1 MRNII
6 DYLQDFIKNRWF
18 RLCSSLAL
26 AFALASILLFMP
38 VAAGKTIRVPLP
50 ALPHSGLETSN
61 WHSGRTLDLPLPIG
75 APRVGATGGLTIT
88 KIADASTV
96 DQGGVLTY
104 TLTVVNQTGSN
115 LEGVIIVTDTL
126 PANTSCG
133 TVFDSSDGR
142 WFGNEVLCDNGQ
154 ATWVFPGGSSFGV
167 FTNGTRVD
175 LVYTVLVDEP
185 LPNQSQIVNTA
196 FTYGVSATTYA
207 DLGTIDVTTSV
218 NAPEWQISKSV
229 TPTPS
234 VQAGAFLT
242 YTLHVTNV
250 GAMATSGTFYV
261 VDSIPANTT
270 FDSASGNYTQT
281 GTQPGDVVTWTIST
295 PLAPGQAIPADLAPI
310 VTVVVTSPLTNG
322 LTITNAGYRVFGA
335 NVYTGEV
342 GPPVVSTVRSQAQLQ
357 ANKRANA
364 AAVAAGD
371 LITYTLTVTNL
382 ASANGPAQNV
392 VVTDPLTSEVLYEG
406 MGFIP
411 PATGTVEHP
420 PFGNSGVV
428 RWTLANA
435 IQPGD
440 SIQVYLVGRVRSPL
454 ANGTSLTNRC
464 TAGAANALA
473 PVTCPPLANT
483 VASAPSLSLGKSV
496 TPAANVSP
504 EGTVTYTLVI
514 SNTGN
519 ETASGVTITD
529 TLGLA
534 FSPTLVT
541 WTGVTVPGRPTYGTL
556 GTQTLVFTASAPV
569 VPGIY
574 YNTAI
579 TATYASRQATA
590 ANLAPIVVGAPD
602 LRIHKSVTP
611 AAVIAGDVLTYT
623 IIYSNAS
630 GAPATGVWITDTLEA
645 NLTFESASPSPDVS
659 QAPDY
664 AWNVGALSQAD
675 GEGSILVT
683 ARVAPDVPD
692 GTLVGNSVAMT
703 SEQGVGASYGPVNAT
718 VLAPELHVVKSDAG
732 YDPIDAGGVLT
743 YTITYSNTGGADA
756 HNVRITDTLD
766 ANVSF
771 VWASLHPD
779 VSSPPVYVWVIEN
792 LPANSGP
799 QTLTVAV
806 RVDRPLANGTM
817 LANDVTIKGDEPFSD
832 SDHITTMVQSAPA
845 FQVSKTAWPS
855 PATPGQ
861 PLTYTIV
868 FTNVG
873 NAVASGV
880 RITDTLDSHVIFQ
893 SSVPNISGSAGSQIY
908 WDWPDLVGVD
918 DPQTITVNVLVT
930 SPLANGTLLW
940 NNVEVGSS
948 QGGADTT
955 SISTPVQSAPDLHVT
970 KTATP
975 SVVQPGGT
983 ITYSIY
989 YSNTGTATTDAVIT
1003 DVLDPYVDFVDA
1015 TPPNVLSSSDVIWN
1029 VAGLSPLS
1037 GTQVLTLV
1045 VSAAPVLP
1053 DGALLIN
1060 HVTIAGDGSSDSDTA
1075 TTRVESVDLVVSKSV
1090 LPAGEVQ
1097 AGGWITY
1104 SITFYNA
1111 GGMDATGVVI
1121 TDTLPLSLTDV
1132 SYSVGPGVNLDSGP
1146 SPYVWN
1152 AGTLSGGESGA
1163 ITISGQLLPSP
1174 WPSTGAWLTNTV
1186 EIGADQAE
1194 AVATTSNNTAS
1205 VTNLG
1210 VPGVPYTV
1218 TVSAVPAET
1227 TVGTDVAVSASV
1239 TDQYGNPVRDG
1250 TMVYFSSLPLGSS
1263 VSVTPLSAS
1272 TTGGQA
1278 TTTLSSV
1285 VSATVTVTAT
1295 AGSAIDSADVLFH
1308 PGSLHHFAVG
1318 VSSPQTAGIAFT
1330 TVITALDQYDNVVGF
1345 DGAVALAD
1353 TTGTLIAASPPAL
1366 VSGRGAVSVTVY
1378 TATSADEI
1386 TATWVI
1392 TPISGVSDPF
1402 VVLPGEPA
1410 TLAVTMDPATIR
1422 VCQTAAVTTT
1432 IRDAWSNPVPGQLVS
1447 LTVIPGPPPSNAVL
1461 VPPSGN
1467 TDAAGVFQSTLQGL
1481 GAGNVRIF
1489 GESGALNNAAN
1500 MPSVSITTPPVPTA
1514 LNLSVAP
1521 NPLYTGGAT
1530 AVVTATVSDCLGLSS
1545 GQAVTFT
1552 LSDPSLAWL
1561 PGPSDTYVATTNAS
1575 GVATAP
1581 LTSNS
1586 TPAAGTLTITGTL
1599 EGLVDV
1605 VTLNV
1610 ALEPRPSLSITKTA
1624 TPPGGD
1630 VRPGQSLNYT
1640 VVARNTGGAE
1650 ATGVV
1655 ISDTLPA
1662 GVTLVSRSASGG
1674 TITSDAPLR
1683 VTGSLPAGEAIT
1695 LSIEVAVTSEVSG
1708 TLLSNQA
1715 SVDSNETL
1723 PASSQ
1728 VVSHRVVTNTG
1739 TVFLPII
1746 LNNWTDTT
1754 PPAPPDV
1761 NLVIDSLSFVG
1772 SPPVNDGDKYHL
1784 QVVVRNAGPDPVTTD
1799 FWVDLYLNPV
1809 STPAPNQPW
1818 QNLSQSGV
1826 DGVSKCPSD
1835 PTCYGRA
1842 WLVTADL
1849 APGASVT
1856 LSTQAA
1862 ADWRYDRWPVEGV
1875 PYASSRHNPMVALV
1889 DSWGFAYGAVSES
1902 NEGDNL
1908 SSFLSGSGL
1917 RSSEF
1922 TLGLPASGVPA
1933 WPPGSQ
1939 RPGLPGP

>member
-1 MRNII
+1 MTNII

-38 VAAGKTIRVPLP
+38 VAAGKTIHVALP

-61 WHSGRTLDLPLPIG
+61 RHSGRTLELPLPIG

-88 KIADASTV
+88 KIANASSV

-104 TLTVVNQTGSN
+104 TLTVANQTGSN

-133 TVFDSSDGR
+133 AVFDSSDGR

-167 FTNGTRVD
+167 FTNGTSVE
-175 LVYTVLVDEP
+175 LAYTVLVDEP
-185 LPNQSQIVNTA
+185 LPNQSQIVNAA
-196 FTYGVSATTYA
+196 FTYGVSATTHT
-207 DLGTIDVTTSV
+207 DLGTIDVTTTV

-234 VQAGAFLT
+234 VQAGASLT
-242 YTLHVTNV
+242 YTLHITNV
-250 GAMATSGTFYV
+250 GALPTSGTYYV
-261 VDSIPANTT
+261 VDTIPDHTR
-270 FDSASGNYTQT
+270 FDSASGSYAQS
-281 GTQPGDVVTWTIST
+281 GILPGDIITWTIST
-295 PLAPGQAIPADLAPI
+295 PLAPGQATATNL
-310 VTVVVTSPLTNG
+310 VVQVDSPLTNG

-335 NVYTGEV
+335 NVYSGAL
-342 GPPVVSTVRSQAQLQ
+342 GAPVVSRVRSQAQLQ
-357 ANKRANA
+357 ADKQANA
-364 AAVAAGD
+364 PTVTAGD
-371 LITYTLTVTNL
+371 LITYTLTVANL
-382 ASANGPAQNV
+382 AAANGPAQDV
-392 VVTDPLTSEVLYEG
+392 VITDPLPPQVLYEG
-406 MGFIP
+406 MGFIL
-411 PATGTVEHP
+411 PAAGTIGHP
-420 PFGNSGVV
+420 ALGNTGVV
-428 RWTLANA
+428 TWTLNDA

-440 SIQVYLVGRVRSPL
+440 SIQVYLVGRVTSPL
-454 ANGTSLTNRC
+454 ANGTSLTNTC

-473 PVTCPPLANT
+473 PATCPS
-483 VASAPSLSLGKSV
+483 VSSIVKSAPALSLGKSV
-496 TPAANVSP
+496 TPSANVSP

-519 ETASGVTITD
+519 ETATGVTITD
-529 TLGLA
+529 TLGPG

-556 GTQTLVFTASAPV
+556 GTQTLVFTASAPLI
-569 VPGIY
+569 PGTY

-611 AAVIAGDVLTYT
+611 ASVIAGDVLTYT

-630 GAPATGVWITDTLEA
+630 GAPATGVWITDTLGA
-645 NLTFESASPSPDVS
+645 NLTFEGASPSPDVS
-659 QAPDY
+659 QAPNY

-683 ARVAPDVPD
+683 ARVASDVPN

-703 SEQGVGASYGPVNAT
+703 SEQGVGASHGPVNAT

-743 YTITYSNTGGADA
+743 YTITYSNTGDAGA

-766 ANVSF
+766 ANVIF
-771 VWASLHPD
+771 AWASLTPD
-779 VSSPPVYVWVIEN
+779 SSSPPNYVWVIDS

-806 RVDRPLANGTM
+806 RVDRPLPDGTV

-893 SSVPNISGSAGSQIY
+893 SSVPGISGSAGNQVY
-908 WDWPDLVGVD
+908 WDWPGYVGVD
-918 DPQTITVNVLVT
+918 DPQTILVTVLVT

-940 NNVEVGSS
+940 NSVEVGSG
-948 QGGADTT
+948 QGGADIA
-955 SISTPVQSAPDLHVT
+955 SISTPVQSAPELHVT

-989 YSNTGTATTDAVIT
+989 YSNTGTATTDVVIT
-1003 DVLDPYVDFVDA
+1003 DTLDPYVDFVDA
-1015 TPPNVLSSSDVIWN
+1015 TPPYVLSSLDVIWN

-1075 TTRVESVDLVVSKSV
+1075 TTRVESVDLVVSKSA

-1111 GGMDATGVVI
+1111 GGMDATGVLI
-1121 TDTLPLSLTDV
+1121 TDTLPLSLTNV
-1132 SYSVGPGVNLDSGP
+1132 SYSASPGVNLDSGP
-1146 SPYVWN
+1146 SPYVWS
-1152 AGTLSGGESGA
+1152 AGTLSSAESGA

-1194 AVATTSNNTAS
+1194 AVTSNNLAS
-1205 VTNLG
+1205 VANLG
-1210 VPGVPYTV
+1210 VPGDPYTI
-1218 TVSAVPAET
+1218 TLTPVPAET
-1227 TVGTDVAVSASV
+1227 TVGTDVTLYASV
-1239 TDQYGNPVRDG
+1239 TDQFGNPVRDG
-1250 TMVYFSSLPLGSS
+1250 TLVSFTSLPLGSS
-1263 VSVTPLSAS
+1263 VTPSPA
-1272 TTGGQA
+1272 TTSDGQT

-1308 PGSLHHFAVG
+1308 PGPLHHFAVG

-1330 TVITALDQYDNVVGF
+1330 TVITAQDQYDNVVEF
-1345 DGAVALAD
+1345 DGAVALVD

-1410 TLAVTMDPATIR
+1410 TLAVTVDPATIR

-1432 IRDAWSNPVPGQLVS
+1432 VRDAWSNPVPGQPVS
-1447 LTVIPGPPPSNAVL
+1447 LTVIPGPTPDGNAEL
-1461 VPPSGN
+1461 SPLSGS
-1467 TDAAGVFQSTLQGL
+1467 TDEAGVFQATLRGL
-1481 GAGNVRIF
+1481 GAGNVRIL
-1489 GESGALNNAAN
+1489 GESGALNNAGS
-1500 MPSVSITTPPVPTA
+1500 MPVVSISAPPVPTS

-1530 AVVTATVSDCLGLSS
+1530 AVVSATVTDCLGLSP
-1545 GQAVTFT
+1545 GQVITFT
-1552 LSDPSLAWL
+1552 LSDPSLAWF

-1586 TPAAGTLTITGTL
+1586 TPAAGTLTITGTV

-1655 ISDTLPA
+1655 ISDTLPV
-1662 GVTLVSRSASGG
+1662 GVTLVSRTASGG

-1683 VTGSLPAGEAIT
+1683 VTGSLLAGEAIT
-1695 LSIEVAVTSEVSG
+1695 LSVEVAVTSEVSG

-1715 SVDSNETL
+1715 SVDSNETV
-1723 PASSQ
+1723 PAFSQ

-1739 TVFLPII
+1739 TVFLPIV

-1761 NLVIDSLSFVG
+1761 NLVIDSISFVG
-1772 SPPVNDGDKYHL
+1772 SPPANDGDKYHL
-1784 QVVVRNAGPDPVTTD
+1784 QVVVRNAGPDAVTTD

-1826 DGVSKCPSD
+1826 GGVSNCPGD

-1842 WLVTADL
+1842 WLVTTDL

-1862 ADWRYDRWPVEGV
+1862 ADWRYDRWPAEGV

-1922 TLGLPASGVPA
+1922 TLGLPASGIPA
-1933 WPPGSQ
+1933 WPPGSL
-1939 RPGLPGP
+1939 RPALPAP

>member
-6 DYLQDFIKNRWF
+6 DYLQDFIKNRWV

-61 WHSGRTLDLPLPIG
+61 RHSGRALDLPLPIG

-88 KIADASTV
+88 KIANASSV
-96 DQGGVLTY
+96 NQGGVLTY
-104 TLTVVNQTGSN
+104 TLTVANQTGSN
-115 LEGVIIVTDTL
+115 LDGVIIVTDTV
-126 PANTSCG
+126 PANTRCA
-133 TVFDSSDGR
+133 TVLDSSDGR
-142 WFGNEVLCDNGQ
+142 WFGNDVLCDNGQ

-167 FTNGTRVD
+167 FTNGTHVD

-185 LPNQSQIVNTA
+185 LPNQSQIVNAA
-196 FTYGVSATTYA
+196 FTYGVSATTHT
-207 DLGTIDVTTSV
+207 DLGTIDVTTTV

-234 VQAGAFLT
+234 VQAGGTLT
-242 YTLHVTNV
+242 YTITIANV
-250 GAMATSGTFYV
+250 GPLATSGTFYV
-261 VDSIPANTT
+261 VDTIPANTT

-295 PLAPGQAIPADLAPI
+295 PLAPGQATATSL
-310 VTVVVTSPLTNG
+310 VVQVDSPLTNG

-335 NVYTGEV
+335 NVYTGAV
-342 GPPVVSTVRSQAQLQ
+342 GPPVVSQVQSQSQLQ
-357 ANKRANA
+357 ASKRANA
-364 AAVAAGD
+364 TTIEAGD

-382 ASANGPAQNV
+382 AAANGPAQDV
-392 VVTDPLTSEVLYEG
+392 VITDPLPPEVLYEG
-406 MGFIP
+406 MGFIS
-411 PATGTVEHP
+411 PAAGTIDHP
-420 PFGNSGVV
+420 ALGNTGVV
-428 RWTLANA
+428 TWTLADA

-440 SIQVYLVGRVRSPL
+440 SIQVYLVGRVTSPL
-454 ANGTSLTNRC
+454 ANGTSLTNTC

-473 PVTCPPLANT
+473 LATCPPLANT

-519 ETASGVTITD
+519 ETATGVTITD

-556 GTQTLVFTASAPV
+556 GTQTLVFTASAPLI
-569 VPGIY
+569 PGTY

-611 AAVIAGDVLTYT
+611 ASVIAGQVLTYT
-623 IIYSNAS
+623 IVYSNAS
-630 GAPATGVWITDTLEA
+630 GAPATGVWITDTLGA
-645 NLTFESASPSPDVS
+645 NLTFEGASPSPGVS

-664 AWNVGALSQAD
+664 AWYVGALSQAD
-675 GEGSILVT
+675 GEGSIVVT

-771 VWASLHPD
+771 AGATPAPD
-779 VSSPPVYVWVIEN
+779 ASSPPNHVWVIDN

-806 RVDRPLANGTM
+806 MVDRPLANGTV
-817 LANDVTIKGDEPFSD
+817 LANDVIIKGDEPFSD

-868 FTNVG
+868 STNVG

-893 SSVPNISGSAGSQIY
+893 SSVPPISGSAGNQVY
-908 WDWPDLVGVD
+908 WDWPGYVGVD
-918 DPQTITVNVLVT
+918 DPQTILVTVLVT

-948 QGGADTT
+948 QGGADTA
-955 SISTPVQSAPDLHVT
+955 SISTPVQSAPELHVT

-975 SVVQPGGT
+975 SVVQPGQT
-983 ITYSIY
+983 ITYSIT

-1003 DVLDPYVDFVDA
+1003 DTLDPYVNFVDA
-1015 TPPNVLSSSDVIWN
+1015 TPPHVLSVPNDVIWN

-1075 TTRVESVDLVVSKSV
+1075 TTLVESVDLVVSKSA
-1090 LPAGEVQ
+1090 LPAGEVR

-1121 TDTLPLSLTDV
+1121 TDTLPLSLTNV
-1132 SYSVGPGVNLDSGP
+1132 SYSAGPGVNLDSGP
-1146 SPYVWN
+1146 SPYVWS
-1152 AGTLSGGESGA
+1152 AGTLSSGESGA

-1174 WPSTGAWLTNTV
+1174 WPSTGTWLTNTV
-1186 EIGADQAE
+1186 EIGGDQAE

-1227 TVGTDVAVSASV
+1227 TVGTDVSVTASV

-1250 TMVYFSSLPLGSS
+1250 TLVSFSSLPLDS
-1263 VSVTPLSAS
+1263 SVTPSSA
-1272 TTGGQA
+1272 TTSDGQA

-1330 TVITALDQYDNVVGF
+1330 TVITALDQYDNVVHFG
-1345 DGAVALAD
+1345 DTVVLAD

-1366 VSGRGAVSVTVY
+1366 VNGRGAVSVTVY
-1378 TATSADEI
+1378 TATPADVI
-1386 TATWVI
+1386 TATWGI
-1392 TPISGVSDPF
+1392 TPIIGVSIPPF
-1402 VVLPGEPA
+1402 VVLPGAPA
-1410 TLAVTMDPATIR
+1410 TLAVTVDPATIR

-1432 IRDAWSNPVPGQLVS
+1432 IRDAWSNPVPGQRVS
-1447 LTVIPGPPPSNAVL
+1447 LTVIPGPTYNGDAGLS
-1461 VPPSGN
+1461 PPSGN
-1467 TDAAGVFQSTLQGL
+1467 TDGAGVFQATLQGL
-1481 GAGNVRIF
+1481 GAGNVRIL
-1489 GESGALNNAAN
+1489 GESGALNNAGS
-1500 MPSVSITTPPVPTA
+1500 MPVVSISSPPVPTS
-1514 LNLSVAP
+1514 LNLSVSP

-1530 AVVTATVSDCLGLSS
+1530 AIVSATVTDCLGLSS
-1545 GQAVTFT
+1545 DQVITFT

-1561 PGPSDTYVATTNAS
+1561 PGPSAYVATTDGS

-1586 TPAAGTLTITGTL
+1586 TPAAGSLTITGTV

-1662 GVTLVSRSASGG
+1662 GVTLVSRTASGG

-1683 VTGSLPAGEAIT
+1683 VTGSLPAGEAMT
-1695 LSIEVAVTSEVSG
+1695 LNIEVAVTSEVSG
-1708 TLLSNQA
+1708 TLLNNQA
-1715 SVDSNETL
+1715 SVDSNETG

-1739 TVFLPII
+1739 TVFLPIV

-1754 PPAPPDV
+1754 PPVPADV
-1761 NLVIDSLSFVG
+1761 NLVIDSISFVG

-1818 QNLSQSGV
+1818 QNLSQSGMQ
-1826 DGVSKCPSD
+1826 GVSKCPSD

-1862 ADWRYDRWPVEGV
+1862 ADWRYDRWPAEGV

-1922 TLGLPASGVPA
+1922 TLGLPASGIPA
-1933 WPPGSQ
+1933 WPPGSL
-1939 RPGLPGP
+1939 RPALPGP

>member
-1 MRNII
+1 MRNMI
-6 DYLQDFIKNRWF
+6 DHPQDFIKNRWF
-18 RLCSSLAL
+18 RLGSSLAL

-61 WHSGRTLDLPLPIG
+61 RHSGRALDLPLPIG

-88 KIADASTV
+88 KIANASSV

-104 TLTVVNQTGSN
+104 TLTVANQTGFN

-133 TVFDSSDGR
+133 TVFGSSDGR
-142 WFGNEVLCDNGQ
+142 WFGNKVLCDNGQ
-154 ATWVFPGGSSFGV
+154 PTWVFPGGSFFGV
-167 FTNGTRVD
+167 FTDGTRVD

-185 LPNQSQIVNTA
+185 LPNQSQIVNAA
-196 FTYGVSATTYA
+196 FTYGVSATTHT
-207 DLGTIDVTTSV
+207 DLGMIDVTTTV
-218 NAPEWQISKSV
+218 NAPEWQITKSV

-234 VQAGAFLT
+234 VQAGDSLT
-242 YTLHVTNV
+242 YTFHITNV
-250 GAMATSGTFYV
+250 GALPTSGTYYV
-261 VDSIPANTT
+261 VDTIPDHTR
-270 FDSASGNYTQT
+270 FDSASGSYVQS
-281 GTQPGDVVTWTIST
+281 GVLPGDIITWTIST
-295 PLAPGQAIPADLAPI
+295 SLAPGQATATNL
-310 VTVVVTSPLTNG
+310 VVQVDSPLTNG

-335 NVYTGEV
+335 NVYSGAL
-342 GPPVVSTVRSQAQLQ
+342 GSPVASRVRSQSQLQ

-364 AAVAAGD
+364 PTVAAGD

-382 ASANGPAQNV
+382 AAANGPAQDV
-392 VVTDPLTSEVLYEG
+392 VITDPLPPEVLYEA
-406 MGFIP
+406 MGFVP
-411 PATGTVEHP
+411 PATGTVDHP
-420 PFGNSGVV
+420 LFGNTGVV
-428 RWTLANA
+428 TWTLTNV

-440 SIQVYLVGRVRSPL
+440 SIQVYLVGRVTSPL
-454 ANGTSLTNRC
+454 ANGTSLTNTC
-464 TAGAANALA
+464 AVSAANALA
-473 PVTCPPLANT
+473 PAACPPLANT
-483 VASAPSLSLGKSV
+483 VTSAPNLSLSKSV

-504 EGTVTYTLVI
+504 GGTVTYTLVI

-519 ETASGVTITD
+519 ETATGVTITD
-529 TLGLA
+529 TLGPG
-534 FSPTLVT
+534 FSPPLLT

-556 GTQTLVFTASAPV
+556 GTQTLVFTASVPL
-569 VPGIY
+569 VPGTY

-611 AAVIAGDVLTYT
+611 ASVIAGEVLTYT
-623 IIYSNAS
+623 ITYSNAN
-630 GAPATGVWITDTLEA
+630 GALATGVWVTDTLGA
-645 NLTFESASPSPDVS
+645 NLSFVGASPSPDVS

-664 AWNVGALSQAD
+664 AWNVGSLSQAD
-675 GEGSILVT
+675 GEGSIVVT
-683 ARVAPDVPD
+683 ARVAPDVPN
-692 GTLVGNSVAMT
+692 GTLVGNSVVMT
-703 SEQGVGASYGPVNAT
+703 SEQGVGASHGPVNAT

-771 VWASLHPD
+771 AWAALTPHES
-779 VSSPPVYVWVIEN
+779 SSPPDYVWVIGN

-806 RVDRPLANGTM
+806 TVGRPLANGTV
-817 LANDVTIKGDEPFSD
+817 LANDVIIKGDEPFSD
-832 SDHITTMVQSAPA
+832 SDHITTIVQSAPA

-880 RITDTLDSHVIFQ
+880 RITDTLDSNVIFQ
-893 SSVPNISGSAGSQIY
+893 SSVPPISGGAGNQVY
-908 WDWPDLVGVD
+908 WDWPGLVGVD

-948 QGGADTT
+948 QGGADTA
-955 SISTPVQSAPDLHVT
+955 SISTPVQSAPELHIT

-1003 DVLDPYVDFVDA
+1003 DTLDPYVNFVDA
-1015 TPPNVLSSSDVIWN
+1015 TPPHVLSVPNDVIWN

-1037 GTQVLTLV
+1037 GTQVLTVV

-1060 HVTIAGDGSSDSDTA
+1060 HVTIAGGGSSDSATA
-1075 TTRVESVDLVVSKSV
+1075 ATPVESVDLGVSKSAI
-1090 LPAGEVQ
+1090 PAGEVQ

-1104 SITFYNA
+1104 SITFYNT

-1121 TDTLPLSLTDV
+1121 TDTLPLSLTNV
-1132 SYSVGPGVNLDSGP
+1132 SYSAGSGVNFVDGP
-1146 SPYVWN
+1146 SPYVWS
-1152 AGTLSGGESGA
+1152 AGTLSSGESGA

-1174 WPSTGAWLTNTV
+1174 WPSSGAWLTNTV
-1186 EIGADQAE
+1186 EISGDQAE
-1194 AVATTSNNTAS
+1194 AVATTSNNTDRVA
-1205 VTNLG
+1205 NLG
-1210 VPGVPYTV
+1210 VPGAPYTV

-1227 TVGTDVAVSASV
+1227 TVGTDVAVIASV

-1250 TMVYFSSLPLGSS
+1250 TMVYFSSLPLGS
-1263 VSVTPLSAS
+1263 SVTPLSAS

-1295 AGSAIDSADVLFH
+1295 AGSVAGGTDVLFH
-1308 PGSLHHFAVG
+1308 PGPLDHFAIGVG
-1318 VSSPQTAGIAFT
+1318 SPQTAGIAFT
-1330 TVITALDQYDNVVGF
+1330 TVITALDQYDNVVDVDFG
-1345 DGAVALAD
+1345 GGSVALAD

-1366 VSGRGAVSVTVY
+1366 VNGRGAVSVTVY
-1378 TATSADEI
+1378 TATPADVI
-1386 TATWVI
+1386 TATWGI
-1392 TPISGVSDPF
+1392 TPIIGVSIPPF
-1402 VVLPGEPA
+1402 VVLPGAPA
-1410 TLAVTMDPATIR
+1410 TLAVTVDPATIR

-1432 IRDAWSNPVPGQLVS
+1432 ISDQWGNLVPNQPVT
-1447 LTVIPGPPPSNAVL
+1447 LTVLSSGGSANLSPS
-1461 VPPSGN
+1461 SGN
-1467 TDAAGVFQSTLQGL
+1467 TGPKAIFISTLQAT
-1481 GAGNVRIF
+1481 GAGNVWIH
-1489 GESGALNNAAN
+1489 GETSGGEPNNWSS
-1500 MPSVSITTPPVPTA
+1500 MPPVNISDPAVPTS
-1514 LNLSVAP
+1514 LSLSVAP

-1561 PGPSDTYVATTNAS
+1561 PGPSDTYVATTDGS

-1586 TPAAGTLTITGTL
+1586 TPAAGSLTITGTV

-1662 GVTLVSRSASGG
+1662 GVTLVSRTASGG

-1715 SVDSNETL
+1715 SVDSNETEL
-1723 PASSQ
+1723 VLSQ

-1739 TVFLPII
+1739 TVFLPIV

-1761 NLVIDSLSFVG
+1761 NLVIDNISFVG

-1784 QVVVRNAGPDPVTTD
+1784 QVVVRNMGPDPVTTD
-1799 FWVDLYLNPV
+1799 FWVDLYLNPA

-1826 DGVSKCPSD
+1826 GGVGNCPGD
-1835 PTCYGRA
+1835 DTCYGRA

-1862 ADWRYDRWPVEGV
+1862 TDWRYDRWPAEGV
-1875 PYASSRHNPMVALV
+1875 PYVSSRHNPMVALV

-1902 NEGDNL
+1902 NEEDNL

-1917 RSSEF
+1917 RNSEF
-1922 TLGLPASGVPA
+1922 TLGLPASGIPA
-1933 WPPGSQ
+1933 WPPGSL
-1939 RPGLPGP
+1939 RPALPGP